1 MLEQKNTSADAGKAE
16 AAALRSAV
24 VRTAIEVAAMAAK
37 ITYGC
42 PKALMA
48 RRWTALFKLVP
59 LLVGPK

>member
-1 MLEQKNTSADAGKAE
+1 MREQKNTSADAGKAE

-42 PKALMA
+42 PKALMDSV
-48 RRWTALFKLVP
+48 TSLQLVFFFFE
-59 LLVGPK
+59 VR

>member
-1 MLEQKNTSADAGKAE
+1 MREQKNTSADAGKAE
-16 AAALRSAV
+16 AAALCSAV

-48 RRWTALFKLVP
+48 RR
-59 LLVGPK
+59 